1 MRFSAALMFHP
12 RLFDERSVCR
22 GEAGKFPGA
31 VCVSSLRTGS
41 LLWGPARVRGAETCA
56 RRPYMRQ
63 SVPYMANTA
72 SQTVLTAC
80 RLWLKPV
87 ARWLL
92 RSGITW
98 KEFAELSRDA
108 FVDTAFEDFGIRG
121 RPTNVSRV
129 ALLTG
134 LSRRDVRRVRERG
147 DTRSSA
153 PAEES
158 LNHASRVLTGWHL
171 DPDFLEPDGRPRV
184 LPAAQGAVSFEVLL
198 KRYAGDI
205 PTTALVKELVKSG
218 SIERLES
225 GAYRVLRRYYMP
237 RQMDGHAVE
246 RAGSVLAD
254 IATTVE
260 HNLSRG
266 PRDPSRFEGRAQSR
280 HVDPRNLPAFRAF
293 VEREA
298 QGLLERVDD
307 WLASHEAGATTDGA
321 ATVRLGVG
329 VYQIQDEMTGDKP

>member
-1 MRFSAALMFHP
+1 
-12 RLFDERSVCR
+12 
-22 GEAGKFPGA
+22 
-31 VCVSSLRTGS
+31 
-41 LLWGPARVRGAETCA
+41 
-56 RRPYMRQ
+56 
-63 SVPYMANTA
+63 
-72 SQTVLTAC
+72 
-80 RLWLKPV
+80 V

-92 RSGITW
+92 RSGVTW
-98 KEFAELSRDA
+98 KEFAELSRDT
-108 FVDTAFEDFGIRG
+108 FVDTAFAEFGIRG

-134 LSRRDVRRVRERG
+134 LSRRDVRRVREHG
-147 DTRSSA
+147 TAGAGAS
-153 PAEES
+153 AEES
-158 LNHASRVLTGWHL
+158 LNHASRVLSGWHL
-171 DPDFLEPDGRPRV
+171 DPDFLEPDGQPRV
-184 LPAAQGAVSFEVLL
+184 LPAAQGKVSFEVLL

-205 PTTALVKELVKSG
+205 PATALVKELVKSG

-254 IATTVE
+254 IATTIE

-307 WLASHEAGATTDGA
+307 WLASHEAGATTEEA

-329 VYQIQDEMTGDKP
+329 VYAIQEQMTGDRP